1 VAPKARTCSYVQQD
15 SSCLWAVDQKCVIL
29 SGGNSNLIV
38 SEHTFCIK
46 SVTEIYVSCSWPIT
60 WFIAVYWLSCDVGL
74 GCIQVSSLV
83 EGVFVSVEIYPDEAQ
98 SESAPAG

>member
-1 VAPKARTCSYVQQD
+1 MQQD
-15 SSCLWAVDQKCVIL
+15 SSCLWAVDQQCVIL
-29 SGGNSNLIV
+29 SGGNSNLTI

-46 SVTEIYVSCSWPIT
+46 SATEIDVSSSWPST
-60 WFIAVYWLSCDVGL
+60 WFIAVYWLSCVGL

-98 SESAPAG
+98 SEPAPAG